1 MSIEDAVRKRGFRQW
16 YERQLIEGHAYLVT
30 GLLSLLMTALALE
43 TIEFRASIVNS
54 IALALVAAIGGWL
67 SLFAWKQF
75 TKLLSCAQALAEQA
89 VCGECRDV
97 RQVRCRRGVRFPP
110 GADRP
115 FARRPLPEVPAQ
127 VADGVMS
134 NWGPDVLLARGALEE
149 AAMHI
154 PPWRWG
160 YRVADSPATL

>member
-75 TKLLSCAQALAEQA
+75 TKMLSCAQALAEQA
-89 VCGECRDV
+89 VCGECRTYDKFDV
-97 RQVRCRRGVRFPP
+97 VEAYDSRQALTGRSLVVRCRKCQHQWQMG
-110 GADRP
+110 
-115 FARRPLPEVPAQ
+115 
-127 VADGVMS
+127 
-134 NWGPDVLLARGALEE
+134 
-149 AAMHI
+149 
-154 PPWRWG
+154 
-160 YRVADSPATL
+160 